1 MAKSTGGNSLRHK
14 AGRGL
19 VRYLWAAPNTLV
31 GLPLMGVALASGG
44 RVRIVDGVL
53 EVSGG
58 ALASLLRGVPIQG
71 GALAMTLGHI
81 VVGRSE
87 EALALTRDHER
98 VHVRQCERWG
108 PFFIPAYFLAGLVAI
123 LRGGNGYR
131 DNPFEREARVSLH
144 TQELRQ
150 RDEPGLAPERGDAH
164 QGSRSARLG
173 PVGSPAGPRTTSAS
187 GTVARCSRG

>member
-1 MAKSTGGNSLRHK
+1 MVKSTAGKSLWHK
-14 AGRGL
+14 AELGPF
-19 VRYLWAAPNTLV
+19 RYIWAAPNTAV
-31 GLPLMGVALASGG
+31 GLPFLALAALSGG
-44 RVRIVDGVL
+44 RARLVDGVL

-58 ALASLLRGVPIQG
+58 APALLLRRLVSIEG

-108 PFFIPAYFLAGLVAI
+108 PFFIPAYFLAGLVTI

-131 DNPFEREARVSLH
+131 DNPFEREARVSLP
-144 TQELRQ
+144 TQELRE
-150 RDEPGLAPERGDAH
+150 RDEPGLAPERGY
-164 QGSRSARLG
+164 
-173 PVGSPAGPRTTSAS
+173 AGVDQDI
-187 GTVARCSRG
+187 GQDG